1 VALGRSLAGLLSKQ
15 QTRFGGFFTPEGG
28 QQMAEPTTT
37 AAVTVA
43 GAAVSTSALT
53 AFGMPLGLQADLL
66 LAGFSGAL
74 VAIILLNTV
83 PGGSDTWQDMLRL
96 SLRRLAVAWA
106 SSITAGYLTPLA
118 ALISAVPPELLLS
131 MAFLVGVGAQRVLVA
146 CLRRYW
152 PEAQEG

>member
-1 VALGRSLAGLLSKQ
+1 
-15 QTRFGGFFTPEGG
+15 
-28 QQMAEPTTT
+28 MAEPTST
-37 AAVTVA
+37 AAAATVA

-83 PGGSDTWQDMLRL
+83 PGGSDTWQEMLRL

-106 SSITAGYLTPLA
+106 SSITAGYITPLA
-118 ALISAVPPELLLS
+118 ALIAAVPTELLLS
-131 MAFLVGVGAQRVLVA
+131 MAFLVGVGAQRALLA
-146 CLRRYW
+146 LMAKYW
-152 PEAQEG
+152 PEQASKQSTEVDT

>member
-1 VALGRSLAGLLSKQ
+1 
-15 QTRFGGFFTPEGG
+15 
-28 QQMAEPTTT
+28 MAEPTTT

-96 SLRRLAVAWA
+96 SVRRLAVAWA

-118 ALISAVPPELLLS
+118 ALISVVPPELLLS
-131 MAFLVGVGAQRVLVA
+131 MAFLVGVGAQRALIA
-146 CLRRYW
+146 LMAKYW
-152 PEAQEG
+152 PEHPAGKRNQEADT

>member
-1 VALGRSLAGLLSKQ
+1 
-15 QTRFGGFFTPEGG
+15 
-28 QQMAEPTTT
+28 
-37 AAVTVA
+37 
-43 GAAVSTSALT
+43 
-53 AFGMPLGLQADLL
+53 MPLGLQADLL

-96 SLRRLAVAWA
+96 SVRRLAVAWA

-131 MAFLVGVGAQRVLVA
+131 MAFLVGVGAQRALIA
-146 CLRRYW
+146 LMAKYW
-152 PEAQEG
+152 PEHPAGKRNQEADT